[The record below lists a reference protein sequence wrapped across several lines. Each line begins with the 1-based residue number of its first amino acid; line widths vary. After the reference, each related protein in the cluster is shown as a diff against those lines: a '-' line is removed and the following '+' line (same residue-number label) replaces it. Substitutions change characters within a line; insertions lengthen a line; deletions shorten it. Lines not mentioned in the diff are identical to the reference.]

1 MTVPQMQI
9 DLYNRRKELNKELCD
24 VIYDIDFFNN
34 FIEWLRS
41 GNDYNSAK
49 INLTTSVR
57 IRLDYLNEKRNKLE
71 TELKS
76 ISDQE
81 RVFENGTE

>member
-1 MTVPQMQI
+1 MAVPQMQI
-9 DLYNRRKELNKELCD
+9 DLYNRRNEISKELCD

-41 GNDYNSAK
+41 GNDYNNAK

-71 TELKS
+71 AELKS

-81 RVFENGTE
+81 RMFEHGTE

>member
-1 MTVPQMQI
+1 MSIPQAQI
-9 DLYNRRKELNKELCD
+9 DLYNRCNELSKELCD

-71 TELKS
+71 AELKS
-76 ISDQE
+76 ISDQDE
-81 RVFENGTE
+81 RKIK

>member
-1 MTVPQMQI
+1 MAVPQMQI

-57 IRLDYLNEKRNKLE
+57 IRLDYLNKKRNKLE
-71 TELKS
+71 VELKS

-81 RVFENGTE
+81 RMFENGT

>member
-1 MTVPQMQI
+1 MPIPQMKI
-9 DLYNRRKELNKELCD
+9 DLYKRRNELSKELCD

-34 FIEWLRS
+34 FIEWLKS

-57 IRLDYLNEKRNKLE
+57 MRLDYLKERKQKLE
-71 TELKS
+71 IELQE
-76 ISDQE
+76 ISGQE
-81 RVFENGTE
+81 